1 MALARLPWG
10 ISRSPERLMM
20 AVYAIGV
27 PALAV
32 CCLQSGQRSRRVEAI
47 LMIKDEA
54 VEEMVPG
61 YFSQRN
67 WIS

>member
-1 MALARLPWG
+1 
-10 ISRSPERLMM
+10 MM

-32 CCLQSGQRSRRVEAI
+32 LLFAVRPAKQKGGGHIDDQ
-47 LMIKDEA
+47 DEA

-61 YFSQRN
+61 YFSQQN

>member
-1 MALARLPWG
+1 
-10 ISRSPERLMM
+10 MM